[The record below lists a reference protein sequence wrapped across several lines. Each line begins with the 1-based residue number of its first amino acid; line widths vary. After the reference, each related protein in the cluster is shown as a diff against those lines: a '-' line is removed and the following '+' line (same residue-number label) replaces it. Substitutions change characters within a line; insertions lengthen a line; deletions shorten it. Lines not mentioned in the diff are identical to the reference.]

1 MFKKVLL
8 PTDGSENAL
17 KAAEYVTQLM
27 KTHSG
32 IEVTV
37 VNVYRL
43 LPDLATHDLPFDPR
57 LIESAKE
64 GSRRAIAKTVAVF
77 EKAGL
82 KVTTLSQEG
91 DPAGEIVSCAE
102 SGGFDHI
109 VIGSRGMGAVSGLIL
124 GSVAQ
129 KVLYLAA
136 CPVIVI
142 KA

>member
-1 MFKKVLL
+1 MFQKVLL

-17 KAAEYVTQLM
+17 KAAEYVIDLM

-32 IEVTV
+32 VEVTV
-37 VNVYRL
+37 LNVYRL
-43 LPDLATHDLPFDPR
+43 LPDLATHDLPFDPG
-57 LIESAKE
+57 LVESAKE
-64 GSRRAIAKTVAVF
+64 ASQQALAKTVALF

-82 KVTTLSQEG
+82 KATALSQEG
-91 DPAGEIVSCAE
+91 DPAGEIISCAKR
-102 SGGFDHI
+102 GGYDHI
-109 VIGSRGMGAVSGLIL
+109 VIGSRGMGAVSSLIL

-142 KA
+142 KT